1 MSCIDSK
8 KLAQDRKMRKLFI
21 DDLPDSFF
29 KGKRVLVRVDY
40 NVPIK
45 RGKIKEDYRIR
56 QTIPT
61 IEYLSE
67 KGAKIILISHLGRP
81 GGVLDP
87 RLSLKPV
94 AERLIEIL
102 KVGDVQFV
110 DECIGKH
117 VKYLVDHLQ
126 DGEVLLLE
134 NLRFHKDEEN
144 NDAEFCKLFSDIADI
159 YVNDAFSTSHRMHAS
174 TYGIP
179 KLFEYK
185 SGGFVVKN
193 EIFNLD
199 IIKETPKRPFIVIV
213 GGSKV
218 KEKITAISSL
228 IKYADKILIGGCV
241 ANTFL
246 AAKGISVGDSIIA
259 NECID
264 QAKKIIKNCEDKIML
279 PDDFLVECYD
289 QKQVI
294 KNVRYEIPLGQK
306 AMDIGRD
313 STYYFSHQILNNKGT
328 IFWSGPM
335 GQFEIDEYSHG
346 TTEIAKA
353 LSYAHWRGAH
363 AVIGGG
369 DTIAAIRKADVL
381 LNEIDFVSTG
391 GSATLKY
398 LGGIDLPGIS
408 ILSEDIITKKNIIKS
423 NYEGDTA
430 CL

>member
-1 MSCIDSK
+1 
-8 KLAQDRKMRKLFI
+8 MRKLFI

-45 RGKIKEDYRIR
+45 KGKIKEDYRIR

-67 KGAKIILISHLGRP
+67 KGAKIILISHLGKP

-87 RLSLKPV
+87 RSSLKPV
-94 AERLIEIL
+94 AERLMEIL
-102 KVGDVQFV
+102 KVRDVQFV

-117 VKYLVDHLQ
+117 VKYLVNHLQ
-126 DGEVLLLE
+126 EGEVLLLE
-134 NLRFHKDEEN
+134 NLRFHKEEEN
-144 NDAEFCKLFSDIADI
+144 NESEFCKLFSNISDI

-185 SGGFVVKN
+185 FGGFVVKN
-193 EIFNLD
+193 EIYNLD
-199 IIKETPKRPFIVIV
+199 KIKTNPKRPFLAIV

-218 KEKITAISSL
+218 KEKITAINSL
-228 IKYADKILIGGCV
+228 IKHADKILVGGCV

-246 AAKGISVGDSIIA
+246 AAKEISVGDSIIVS
-259 NECID
+259 ECLD
-264 QAKKIIKNCEDKIML
+264 QAKKIIKEYGEKIIL
-279 PDDFLVECYD
+279 PDDFLVEYCD
-289 QKQVI
+289 RKRI
-294 KNVRYEIPLGQK
+294 LKNVRYEIPLGQK

-313 STYYFSHQILNNKGT
+313 TTYYYSHQILNNNGT

-335 GQFEIDEYSHG
+335 GQFEVDEYAHG
-346 TTEIAKA
+346 TNEIAKS

-363 AVIGGG
+363 TAIGGG
-369 DTIAAIRKADVL
+369 DTIAAILKADVL

-408 ILSEDIITKKNIIKS
+408 ILSENIITKKNIINL
-423 NYEGDTA
+423 NYEGEAA

>member
-1 MSCIDSK
+1 MN
-8 KLAQDRKMRKLFI
+8 KLFI

-29 KGKRVLVRVDY
+29 KGKKVLVRVDY

-45 RGKIKEDYRIR
+45 KGNIKEDYRIR

-67 KGAKIILISHLGRP
+67 RCAKIILISHLGRP
-81 GGVLDP
+81 GGVVDP

-94 AERLIEIL
+94 ADRLIEIL
-102 KVGDVQFV
+102 KVRDVQFV

-126 DGEVLLLE
+126 DSEVLLLE
-134 NLRFHKDEEN
+134 NLRFHKEEEN
-144 NDAEFCKLFSDIADI
+144 NDVEFCKLFSDIADI

-185 SGGFVVKN
+185 LGGFVVKN
-193 EIFNLD
+193 EIYHLD
-199 IIKETPKRPFIVIV
+199 NITENPKKPFLAIV
-213 GGSKV
+213 GGSKI
-218 KEKITAISSL
+218 KEKIAAIDSL
-228 IKYADKILIGGCV
+228 TKFADKIIIGGCV

-246 AAKGISVGDSIIA
+246 AAKGILVGDSIIR
-259 NECID
+259 NDCLD
-264 QAKKIIKNCEDKIML
+264 QAKKIVEQYDDKIML
-279 PDDFLVECYD
+279 PDDFIVEFHD
-289 QKQVI
+289 QKKVI
-294 KNVRYEIPLGQK
+294 KNIHYEIPLGQK

-313 STYYFSHQILNNKGT
+313 TSYYFSHEILNNNGT

-335 GQFEIDEYSHG
+335 GQYEVDEYARS
-346 TTEIAKA
+346 TNEIAKA

-363 AVIGGG
+363 TVIGGG

-398 LGGIDLPGIS
+398 LAGIDLPGIS
-408 ILSEDIITKKNIIKS
+408 FLSEDNVTKKNIINLNFKGES
-423 NYEGDTA
+423 A